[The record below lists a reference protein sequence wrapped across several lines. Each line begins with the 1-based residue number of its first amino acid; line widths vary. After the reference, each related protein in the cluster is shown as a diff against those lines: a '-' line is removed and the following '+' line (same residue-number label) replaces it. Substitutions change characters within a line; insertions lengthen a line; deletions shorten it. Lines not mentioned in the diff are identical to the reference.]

1 MPELP
6 EVETVCRGIAPHI
19 TGKAI
24 QELILRTPKLRLP
37 LDPRLCRVIPG
48 QTVRRVSRRAKYLLL
63 ETDQGGL
70 LIHLGMT
77 GVLRILPAGMT
88 ENKHDHVDLIFTDGT
103 CLRFTDPRRFGVFV
117 YSSDHLLD
125 HPLLK
130 NLGPE
135 PLNDSF
141 TGEMLYRLSRGKS
154 LPVKVFVMD
163 QKVVVGVG
171 NIYANEALFRAGI
184 HPARAAGRIGRQR
197 YQRLVV
203 AIKEVL
209 MAAIDAGGTT
219 INDFANSEGRP
230 GYFRQELLV
239 YGRSSAPCRHCDRV
253 IHSCRIGQRSTF
265 YCSHCQR

>member
-6 EVETVCRGIAPHI
+6 EVETVCRGITPHVC
-19 TGKAI
+19 GKTI
-24 QELILRTPKLRLP
+24 QELILRAPKLRLP
-37 LDPRLCRVIPG
+37 LEPQLSETLPG
-48 QTVRRVSRRAKYLLL
+48 QTIRKVSRRAKYLLL
-63 ETDQGGL
+63 EVDQGGL

-77 GVLRILPAGMT
+77 GVLRIVPAGTT

-103 CLRFTDPRRFGVFV
+103 CLRFTDPRRFGIFL
-117 YSSDHLLD
+117 YSPADLLH

-130 NLGPE
+130 PLGPE
-135 PLNDSF
+135 PLDDSF
-141 TGEMLYRLSRGKS
+141 QGESLYRLSRGKS
-154 LPVKVFVMD
+154 QSVKTFIMD

-184 HPARAAGRIGRQR
+184 HPLRAAGRIGRQR

-203 AIKEVL
+203 AIKEILV
-209 MAAIDAGGTT
+209 AAIAAGGTT
-219 INDFANSEGRP
+219 ISDFSGSDGRP

-239 YGRSSAPCRHCDRV
+239 YGRGSAPCCHCDGV

-265 YCSHCQR
+265 YCPFCQR

>member
-6 EVETVCRGIAPHI
+6 EVETVCRGIAPHVI
-19 TGKAI
+19 GKAI
-24 QELILRTPKLRLP
+24 QELILRAPKLRLP
-37 LDPRLCRVIPG
+37 LDPQLCRILPG
-48 QTVRRVSRRAKYLLL
+48 QTIATVSRRAKYLLL

-77 GVLRILPAGMT
+77 GVLRLLPAGTT

-103 CLRFTDPRRFGVFV
+103 CLRLTDPRRFGTFV
-117 YSSDHLLD
+117 YSPDKLLN

-135 PLNDSF
+135 PLSDSF
-141 TGEMLYRLSRGKS
+141 SGEMLYHLSRGKAQ
-154 LPVKVFVMD
+154 PIKVFIMD

-184 HPARAAGRIGRQR
+184 HPVRAAGRIGRQR
-197 YQRLVV
+197 YQRLVI
-203 AIKEVL
+203 AIQEVL
-209 MAAIDAGGTT
+209 RAAIDAGGTT
-219 INDFANSEGRP
+219 ISDFADSEGRP

-239 YGRSSAPCRHCDRV
+239 YGRRSGPCCYCGRA